1 MQSPY
6 NEERYNGVNR
16 NPYEHVEPS
25 PGRQIR
31 GRRGSVGR
39 HQATDEDTEEN
50 PGARRKRWTKD
61 ENKEAWRCY
70 LRSEPARRGYR
81 KRMYDIWINRNN
93 PTWNE
98 QRLADQIRNI
108 KKNNW
113 LSKTEQ
119 EEIERET
126 ITPNE
131 IRENNENQTTTKNGS
146 ERENNS
152 QEQTHNIDIENEELR
167 EKIQKIKRWMEEDE
181 ERTKIPTMK
190 AYNHMKL
197 KEKTKE
203 VNEILKSIQ
212 TNNITDTN
220 KLIYAGAKMVVEL
233 MEIRPPTTQNSNGS
247 QKIPPWKK
255 RLEIQLHKMRGDL
268 SKIKEMAKGRMKNES
283 KIKEMKEKYR
293 IEQKGLEYVEED
305 LKQRI
310 KAKSHQIHR
319 YMNRNKGYQQNK
331 LFKINQKRLY
341 SQLKGEDSH
350 QDSPEAEQCKALWE
364 GIWGNEVS
372 HNNQAKWLQEI
383 RKEEEIRI
391 RQRFYE
397 ITTNTVRNQ
406 LKKMPNWKAPGPD
419 EIHGYWLKNFK
430 GLHGRIAQHLQQ
442 CLQDQ
447 QAPGWMTTG
456 RTSLVQKD
464 KNKGN
469 IPTNYRPITCLPTMW
484 KLLTSIISERLYTY
498 LEETST
504 IPNQQKGCKRNCR
517 GTKDQL
523 IIDKMI
529 MKNCKRRKTN
539 LSMAWIDYRKA
550 FDMIPHSWLIEC
562 LKIYGAEESTINFL
576 RNTMPNW
583 KTELTSSGKKLAE
596 VNIRRGIFQGD
607 SLSPLLFVVAMIPM
621 TRVLQ
626 KMEVGYQLK
635 KEGNRINHLMFM
647 DDIKLFGK
655 NAQEID
661 TLVQTVR
668 ILSQD
673 IKMEFGI
680 EKCALINIKRGK
692 TITTEG
698 IRLPDGNIIKEIDEN
713 GYKYLGI
720 IEGETIK
727 HQEMK
732 DNIRKEY
739 IQRIKAILK
748 SKLNSGNMVKAINT
762 WAVPV
767 IRYTAG
773 IVEWTKMELCNLDR
787 KTRKMMTIHRAL
799 HPRANVN
806 RLYAPRKEG
815 GKGMI
820 SIEDCVN
827 IESRALGQYLKN
839 SEDEWLKSAWQEQM
853 IKVDEEP
860 DEYKDRITKE
870 RTENWHKKSMHGQ
883 YIRQTKHLASTET
896 WSWLQRGELKKETE
910 GMLMAAQDQ
919 ALRTR
924 YIQRAIDG
932 QNISAKCRKCNEKDE
947 TINHIVS
954 ECPALA
960 QNQYK
965 RRHDTVAK
973 ALHWSLCNKYQI
985 TCNNKWYEHQ
995 PDNVIEN
1002 DRVKILWDHA
1012 IRTDR
1017 VIRAHR
1023 PDLTLIDKVNRK
1035 VALIDVSI
1043 PWDSRVEEKERE
1055 KIEKYQDLRM
1065 EVQRIWEM
1073 PVEVVPIIIGAL
1085 GTTPGSLAKNIKK
1098 LDVQVAPGLMQKS
1111 VMLQTAHIIRRVMD
1125 S

>member
-1 MQSPY
+1 
-6 NEERYNGVNR
+6 
-16 NPYEHVEPS
+16 
-25 PGRQIR
+25 
-31 GRRGSVGR
+31 
-39 HQATDEDTEEN
+39 
-50 PGARRKRWTKD
+50 
-61 ENKEAWRCY
+61 
-70 LRSEPARRGYR
+70 
-81 KRMYDIWINRNN
+81 
-93 PTWNE
+93 
-98 QRLADQIRNI
+98 
-108 KKNNW
+108 
-113 LSKTEQ
+113 
-119 EEIERET
+119 
-126 ITPNE
+126 
-131 IRENNENQTTTKNGS
+131 
-146 ERENNS
+146 
-152 QEQTHNIDIENEELR
+152 
-167 EKIQKIKRWMEEDE
+167 
-181 ERTKIPTMK
+181 
-190 AYNHMKL
+190 
-197 KEKTKE
+197 
-203 VNEILKSIQ
+203 
-212 TNNITDTN
+212 
-220 KLIYAGAKMVVEL
+220 
-233 MEIRPPTTQNSNGS
+233 
-247 QKIPPWKK
+247 
-255 RLEIQLHKMRGDL
+255 
-268 SKIKEMAKGRMKNES
+268 
-283 KIKEMKEKYR
+283 
-293 IEQKGLEYVEED
+293 
-305 LKQRI
+305 
-310 KAKSHQIHR
+310 
-319 YMNRNKGYQQNK
+319 
-331 LFKINQKRLY
+331 
-341 SQLKGEDSH
+341 
-350 QDSPEAEQCKALWE
+350 
-364 GIWGNEVS
+364 
-372 HNNQAKWLQEI
+372 
-383 RKEEEIRI
+383 
-391 RQRFYE
+391 
-397 ITTNTVRNQ
+397 
-406 LKKMPNWKAPGPD
+406 
-419 EIHGYWLKNFK
+419 
-430 GLHGRIAQHLQQ
+430 
-442 CLQDQ
+442 
-447 QAPGWMTTG
+447 
-456 RTSLVQKD
+456 
-464 KNKGN
+464 
-469 IPTNYRPITCLPTMW
+469 
-484 KLLTSIISERLYTY
+484 
-498 LEETST
+498 
-504 IPNQQKGCKRNCR
+504 
-517 GTKDQL
+517 
-523 IIDKMI
+523 
-529 MKNCKRRKTN
+529 
-539 LSMAWIDYRKA
+539 MAWIDYRKA